1 MLPLLTYSEHRVS
14 FTNLTYN
21 NLYIYGDLV
30 LTPPSATKYLQQGSL
45 PLVPNIYSREHSL
58 CYQISTAGIT
68 PSGTKYL

>member
-1 MLPLLTYSEHRVS
+1 MLPLLTYNDHRVS
-14 FTNLTYN
+14 FANLTYN

-30 LTPPSATKYLQQGSL
+30 LTPPSATKYLHQGSL